1 MPRFQF
7 PLEGRIPR
15 RVSKAF
21 TGHLVYDVVRNFPI
35 MGRTDFSGDKYLF
48 FTQEKDENLRP
59 GCVRFEF
66 FSFLSGRRGVGDF

>member
-48 FTQEKDENLRP
+48 LLRK
-59 GCVRFEF
+59 RM
-66 FSFLSGRRGVGDF
+66 RI